1 LPTNLPRPRVRQKRS
16 VFSVAFNSFLV
27 GSALFLTFMVVVQEE
42 RYAMGRPGILAGA
55 LTQLTLQ
62 GVAGETGAPAP
73 AD

>member
-1 LPTNLPRPRVRQKRS
+1 MPTNLPRPRVRQKRS

-55 LTQLTLQ
+55 LTQLTQQ
-62 GVAGETGAPAP
+62 GVADETGPPAP

>member
-1 LPTNLPRPRVRQKRS
+1 MPTNLPRPRAQQKRS

-27 GSALFLTFMVVVQEE
+27 GSALFLTFMVVMQEE

-55 LTQLTLQ
+55 LTQLTQ
-62 GVAGETGAPAP
+62 QAVAGEAGAPAP